1 MREVAYLTA
10 PDADAAIA
18 ALSAHDNAMLLA
30 GGTNVVDYLRIGV
43 ISPSVLIDISAVPLT
58 GIQAGE
64 ESFTAGGL
72 ARMSDVAAHP
82 GVRGFF
88 PVVSQ
93 ALELSASAQ
102 LRNMATMGGNLMQR
116 TRCGYFREPGF
127 ACNKRSPGSGCAA
140 RDGLNRWHAVLGG
153 SSHCVATHASDL
165 AVALVALD
173 ATLELQGPAGAR
185 MVALSDFYR
194 LPGDTPQLENDLQ
207 PAEMIVAISAAAAP
221 GAPGSHY
228 LKVRERASYEFAVVS
243 VAAVVHA
250 PGGIIEAPR
259 IAFGGVSTVPWRD
272 HAAEQALTG
281 VVAAD
286 SAALRSAAE
295 AALAGAEPLTHN
307 GFKVELG
314 RRALVRAVQLA
325 AGVR

>member
-102 LRNMATMGGNLMQR
+102 LRNMATMGGN
-116 TRCGYFREPGF
+116 
-127 ACNKRSPGSGCAA
+127 
-140 RDGLNRWHAVLGG
+140 
-153 SSHCVATHASDL
+153 
-165 AVALVALD
+165 
-173 ATLELQGPAGAR
+173 
-185 MVALSDFYR
+185 
-194 LPGDTPQLENDLQ
+194 
-207 PAEMIVAISAAAAP
+207 
-221 GAPGSHY
+221 
-228 LKVRERASYEFAVVS
+228 
-243 VAAVVHA
+243 
-250 PGGIIEAPR
+250 
-259 IAFGGVSTVPWRD
+259 
-272 HAAEQALTG
+272 
-281 VVAAD
+281 
-286 SAALRSAAE
+286 
-295 AALAGAEPLTHN
+295 
-307 GFKVELG
+307 
-314 RRALVRAVQLA
+314 
-325 AGVR
+325 